1 MQCINKITYV
11 LEMFTI
17 QEIVFPSYFIL
28 LATYSVLSIIK
39 QSGGNKQ
46 AGGRI
51 FSFMDGAEWCH
62 VMISEK
68 FW

>member
-11 LEMFTI
+11 HEMFTI
-17 QEIVFPSYFIL
+17 QEIVFLSYFIS
-28 LATYSVLSIIK
+28 LAAYSVLSIK

-51 FSFMDGAEWCH
+51 FSFMDSAEWCH
-62 VMISEK
+62 VMIFEK